1 MAVAVVPNPPVQ
13 RENEEE
19 EVINL
24 FSRIVEGLSREA
36 RREFAEKFSEE
47 LKELITG
54 TAISK
59 ARKGQ
64 IHLSNETIIN
74 VVLVSSRARKWV
86 LQKAKEEA
94 LRTLEIVEILEK
106 KEKEPTLED
115 WVEVEEDWE

>member
-1 MAVAVVPNPPVQ
+1 VVPNPPVQ

-24 FSRIVEGLSREA
+24 FSKIVESLSREA
-36 RREFAEKFSEE
+36 REEFAELFSEE
-47 LKELITG
+47 LKELISA

-59 ARKGQ
+59 AKKGR

-94 LRTLEIVEILEK
+94 LRTLEIVEVLEK
-106 KEKEPTLED
+106 KEKENELTLED
-115 WVEVEEDWE
+115 FMEEAEEDE